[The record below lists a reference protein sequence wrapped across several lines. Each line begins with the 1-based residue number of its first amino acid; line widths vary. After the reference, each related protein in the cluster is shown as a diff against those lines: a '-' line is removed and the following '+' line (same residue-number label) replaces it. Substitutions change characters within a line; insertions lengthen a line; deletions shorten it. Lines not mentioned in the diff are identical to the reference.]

1 MEIVLPLPVA
11 HSRNWPGEPQSLGE
25 CRAWVR
31 RVLPEGCPRAA
42 DVLQVV
48 GELAANAVMHS
59 TSGAPGGRYAVQ
71 VEVGPESVGVTVMDL
86 GPVLVKAVRP
96 LGEGGHGLAI
106 VRELADGYDA
116 VEWPCGRIVTCWL
129 DYPTTTSCTSSD
141 VTSPT

>member
-1 MEIVLPLPVA
+1 MEIVLPSIAA
-11 HSRNWPGEPQSLGE
+11 HTHNWPGTAESLGQ

-31 RVLPEGCPRAA
+31 QVLPVGCPRAA
-42 DVLQVV
+42 DVVQVV
-48 GELAANAVMHS
+48 AELTANAVMHS
-59 TSGAPGGRYAVQ
+59 ASGAPGGRYAVQ
-71 VEVGPESVGVTVMDL
+71 VEVSPESVGVTVIDL

-116 VEWPCGRIVTCWL
+116 VEMPSGRIVTCWL
-129 DYPTTTSCTSSD
+129 DCPPNSSCDSTD